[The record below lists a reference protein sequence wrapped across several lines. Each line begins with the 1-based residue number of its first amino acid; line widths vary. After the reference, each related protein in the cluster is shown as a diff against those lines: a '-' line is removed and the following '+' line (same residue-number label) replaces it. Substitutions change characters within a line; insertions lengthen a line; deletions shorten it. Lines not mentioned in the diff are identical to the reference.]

1 MYLGRTVEKTT
12 PSRAD
17 RPIFCLTR
25 FTDLYAIIYTIA
37 LANEQDKEQFL
48 EEIDLMKQIGYH
60 INVLGMIGFWTR
72 SEPFLLLLE
81 YVPCGNLLNWLR
93 EKRKQVR
100 FAHVLTTDGSTVEP
114 LQYGHLK
121 DRAKYPYWRCYFDD
135 VTSLSPLTV

>member
-100 FAHVLTTDGSTVEP
+100 FTFF
-114 LQYGHLK
+114 
-121 DRAKYPYWRCYFDD
+121 RR
-135 VTSLSPLTV
+135 